1 MRVFSSTQFDLAAE
15 TAFNDG
21 ADKLFVKGFRS
32 DLGGQVDWVEPNG
45 TTTHSIILLPGQSD
59 PGIQGK
65 IEIVDTTDT
74 ALLILL

>member
-1 MRVFSSTQFDLAAE
+1 MRVFSLTQVSLAAE

-45 TTTHSIILLPGQSD
+45 VTTHSIILYD
-59 PGIQGK
+59 
-65 IEIVDTTDT
+65 V
-74 ALLILL
+74 LIAVKFVSSNGTKLKL